1 MCPPRVREGGGRS
14 LWQTSCRRFVWDNF
28 PHRPPLWAQ
37 FAAALLATCAALYWF
52 PLLSA
57 CALCLLGG
65 CLCQSSGRRLLVL
78 AGWRPQLGFVRLPA
92 KRPDPPRRQRQ
103 TASFKWSPADLL
115 LLMGSYLGKQDH
127 PPPRGRGALE
137 IKQRLARPNPDVA
150 TPSRRLSFRETPIP
164 PNRAYMNPHRR
175 FPVNQTQRSVAG
187 SFSSVPLEGCH
198 AVLSP
203 RNVVHSPVVV
213 RLPPQDRNIEN
224 SCVSNMPYG
233 SGLPTHLA
241 SDHCATER
249 VSIAIKERRKRP
261 CKIEYPAEGNLD
273 NHKRRRYGNGAP
285 FDPFVPNGFASFVS
299 RETLFDSNKDYLN
312 RRYPT
317 HQPQYSKAGSL
328 PTVFFD
334 GCQKKHVLSPKSI
347 FRPSTVRIPPPDRNI
362 ANAIVANLPYG
373 STSPYSAPDP
383 CAKETVLN
391 ALKECRKRQNKDQE
405 YVGDGDLDSKRKKH
419 GNGGDRTSESPV
431 ANGPTSLLYKTD
443 GLKRGQT
450 LQTPEENLTKRSR
463 TSSSSS
469 LNSSGTMNGIQMSA
483 HNAIT
488 SSYSSSREL
497 LQKRKMALQNKS
509 NVSNSPRCDTPEWPI
524 KRRQELKNKSPITP
538 LMSDSGLQSPE
549 HFIDSPLSK
558 GSSSIS
564 PSPNGS
570 AVVGRRRKVLLTCPE
585 RDEPYQLPP
594 APIVGYEITTEDYD
608 AEKKAALQRLNR
620 ALEDV
625 PATTAQQNVNPLA
638 LPATTKSANEPQ
650 VSTASNTLLQS
661 LAKMRDQESSAGTMV
676 SLAQS
681 TASTVPNTTLSFS
694 GISSSPGMQ
703 SLVSNPTASL
713 SAPIATSSCTT
724 VLSQP
729 LGSTQSK
736 SQSPKNGLLLQMLS
750 KPQETAQSAFKP
762 IFGVNPPTNPAS
774 SAADPAVTASTAAS
788 TTFKPVFGE
797 NLKPAAP
804 SSETTFKPIF
814 GDRSTQ
820 QSTSSPFPSFQVAP
834 KTSISNPIIPASNVT
849 EHGAKPISTV
859 AAQSSNAVGAVSTF
873 QFSSASQGLPMSS
886 TTSILGHNTAQASQ
900 TKPVVTFGQTSNAQN
915 SGFSGFGSAQ
925 AASTQAKPSIAFGST
940 TSAFSAPF
948 GSNTTQTAFQSSLG
962 NEGQASKPASSV
974 PNFGTSAPPAFGAST
989 QPSFGTSAG
998 VKPTFSTT
1006 TTTFSFGNS
1015 NPAATKA
1022 ATFGGANAQ
1031 ASSNSANTNIFANAS
1046 ATPFSFNGGPNT
1058 GVSFSGNNQSASAT
1072 GSTGF
1077 SFGGPQPA
1085 APSAP
1090 FGLSPAPQN
1099 NIGTPAQNSTFMFG
1113 TPGATENKLPFVNHI
1128 NA

>member
-431 ANGPTSLLYKTD
+431 ANGPTSLLYK
-443 GLKRGQT
+443 
-450 LQTPEENLTKRSR
+450 
-463 TSSSSS
+463 
-469 LNSSGTMNGIQMSA
+469 
-483 HNAIT
+483 
-488 SSYSSSREL
+488 
-497 LQKRKMALQNKS
+497 
-509 NVSNSPRCDTPEWPI
+509 
-524 KRRQELKNKSPITP
+524 QELKNKSPITP